1 MKYKNAIIISASE
14 VIIMLIIMGYGK
26 IALSSISVYLFIII
40 AIRIFGKKELAQLS
54 VVDLVFILLISNSVQ
69 NAMVG
74 SDSSLLGGIISA
86 GTLFLFNHVFKLI
99 SYKYP
104 KFNKLVEGEATMLV
118 YNGIVNKKNME
129 KAKISMSELLEAM
142 REHGISS
149 ISEINLAV
157 LEVDGNIS
165 ILSNEFKQKTTKKRK
180 PHKIISKTEG

>member
-1 MKYKNAIIISASE
+1 MP
-14 VIIMLIIMGYGK
+14 LLLGYGK
-26 IALSSISVYLFIII
+26 IALSSIAVYLFIVIS
-40 AIRIFGKKELAQLS
+40 IRIFGKKELAQLS

-74 SDSSLLGGIISA
+74 SDSSLAGGIISA

-104 KFNKLVEGEATMLV
+104 KFNKLVEGEATMLA
-118 YNGIVNKKNME
+118 YNGIINKKNME
-129 KAKISMSELLEAM
+129 KAKIPMSELLEAM
-142 REHGISS
+142 REHGIATV
-149 ISEINLAV
+149 SEINLAV

-180 PHKIISKTEG
+180 PHKVISKTEG

>member
-1 MKYKNAIIISASE
+1 MPL
-14 VIIMLIIMGYGK
+14 LIGYGK
-26 IALSSISVYLFIII
+26 ISLSSIAVYLFIII

-74 SDSSLLGGIISA
+74 SDSSLAGGIISA

-99 SYKYP
+99 SYRYP

-118 YNGIVNKKNME
+118 YNGLVNRKNME
-129 KAKISMSELLEAM
+129 KAKIPMGELLEAM
-142 REHGISS
+142 REHGIAS

-165 ILSNEFKQKTTKKRK
+165 ILSNEFKNKTTKKRK